1 MPTLITKSGTEH
13 ATASG
18 AVWLRHFNAALLLF
32 PCPASPDPMR
42 HLHRVNPEA
51 LARSGPQ
58 AGCRVSPS
66 PDGLPWCRA
75 SGFASREA
83 RPLPVFNKLP
93 SASFQQQQ
101 SRASGQLNLS
111 AIGGHPSHSQTN
123 ISSLH
128 AAIRRPAQ
136 HVRRSRRLG
145 GGGNRASVFA
155 LRASPRQ
162 AALVLGLLHA
172 RAREEEKAA
181 PASRRGH
188 VCGTPPTT
196 PLRPRQDSVC
206 VVFSRKARPENTHRI
221 LPPMAARFRH
231 VSQADRVATPY
242 GHCNPCILSAV
253 AKCRRFPDWTRPPP
267 LIRPRTLV
275 NLLAVP
281 RKAASEALPGDRP
294 CAVSAPVRESAS
306 LDIRTVT
313 AVNTSPKSPDSSP
326 AVPGADCCHN
336 PDDGM

>member
-1 MPTLITKSGTEH
+1 MLIPSGRVMLSANLIGDANAH
-13 ATASG
+13 HQVRHRARHG
-18 AVWLRHFNAALLLF
+18 LRGGV
-32 PCPASPDPMR
+32 ASPLQRFAP
-42 HLHRVNPEA
+42 VVPV
-51 LARSGPQ
+51 SGVAGPHAAPAPRQRLPQ

-155 LRASPRQ
+155 SGFAETRRTGSS
-162 AALVLGLLHA
+162 ALG
-172 RAREEEKAA
+172 
-181 PASRRGH
+181 
-188 VCGTPPTT
+188 
-196 PLRPRQDSVC
+196 
-206 VVFSRKARPENTHRI
+206 N
-221 LPPMAARFRH
+221 
-231 VSQADRVATPY
+231 
-242 GHCNPCILSAV
+242 
-253 AKCRRFPDWTRPPP
+253 
-267 LIRPRTLV
+267 
-275 NLLAVP
+275 
-281 RKAASEALPGDRP
+281 
-294 CAVSAPVRESAS
+294 
-306 LDIRTVT
+306 
-313 AVNTSPKSPDSSP
+313 
-326 AVPGADCCHN
+326 
-336 PDDGM
+336 